1 MKFFHMQTFEAYFQS
16 LLNRQWC
23 ILMRV
28 KKICYANSQK
38 RRQTLKNNRPVS
50 LLPICSK
57 SFQYVIYNEMFGFFL
72 YEGLILAN

>member
-1 MKFFHMQTFEAYFQS
+1 
-16 LLNRQWC
+16 
-23 ILMRV
+23 MRV